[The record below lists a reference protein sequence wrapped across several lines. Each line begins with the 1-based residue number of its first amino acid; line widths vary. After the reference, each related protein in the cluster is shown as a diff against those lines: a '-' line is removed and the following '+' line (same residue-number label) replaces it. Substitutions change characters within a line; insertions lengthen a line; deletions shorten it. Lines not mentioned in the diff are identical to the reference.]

1 MSEWVKR
8 WGYLVAAKAS
18 RPGIYR
24 LKSGGFLVRG
34 RVKDPTTDT
43 MRTVIKALPDSK
55 LEEAQVTLDQLKSD
69 ARARVRGLA
78 PTKQRF
84 NDFAV
89 SLFQAKVTASEI
101 RSVKGVE
108 KWKGVLESHLI
119 PEFGELLCHEIVPWH
134 LARWRNKLADRM
146 TNGWTWRV
154 RLRNKKTQE
163 RSGYLSPRTANS
175 WLSIMRVI
183 TSAMT
188 VQFSLPIDPCR
199 GLHDFDTSQRPTYTD
214 EKPNA
219 LTGEWAAKFLAEM
232 RTRFPQHYAMTL
244 LGFATGKRPS
254 TLRPLRRTG
263 DVADIDWAEGFVRF
277 RRSHTRGDTTMV
289 GTKTGT
295 TERVHLPRVV
305 MDELAAHVELL
316 ASPPLKPNG
325 KPPLWWSQRMHE
337 SNLLFPSRR
346 GRLRTSSALDRPFR
360 MVAERVKLPYP
371 LTPRAMRRTFNDLA
385 REAQVHDVVTRSITG
400 HKTEAMQGHYSTAA
414 AGEQREAI
422 AKVID
427 LVTVRAQRRAAN

>member
-1 MSEWVKR
+1 LLETH
-8 WGYLVAAKAS
+8 LV
-18 RPGIYR
+18 
-24 LKSGGFLVRG
+24 
-34 RVKDPTTDT
+34 
-43 MRTVIKALPDSK
+43 
-55 LEEAQVTLDQLKSD
+55 
-69 ARARVRGLA
+69 
-78 PTKQRF
+78 
-84 NDFAV
+84 
-89 SLFQAKVTASEI
+89 
-101 RSVKGVE
+101 
-108 KWKGVLESHLI
+108 
-119 PEFGELLCHEIVPWH
+119 PEFGELFCHEIAPWH

-146 TNGWTWRV
+146 TNGWTWTV
-154 RLRNKKTQE
+154 RLRNKEIQE

-188 VQFSLPIDPCR
+188 VQLDLPMDPCR

-214 EKPNA
+214 EQPNA
-219 LTGEWAAKFLAEM
+219 LTSEWAAKFLADM

-254 TLRPLRRTG
+254 TLRPLRRMG
-263 DVADIDWAEGFVRF
+263 ALADVDWAEGFVRF

-305 MDELAAHVELL
+305 MDELAAHVALL
-316 ASPPLKPNG
+316 SAPPLSPKG
-325 KPPLWWSQRMHE
+325 KPPLWWSEKMQE
-337 SNLLFPSRR
+337 SELLFPSRR
-346 GRLRTSSALDRPFR
+346 GRLRTSSALDVPFR
-360 MVAERVKLPYP
+360 AVAKRVGLPYP

-414 AGEQREAI
+414 ADEQREAI

-427 LVTVRAQRRAAN
+427 LVTARAQRMAAN